1 MKTTKFLISLLLL
14 FAMCLSLMS
23 SAALAEEVGA
33 GDEGG
38 DETIVEEGSG
48 EGGEGSGESGEGSG
62 ESGEAP
68 GEGEEEKKDE
78 EKKDPEPA
86 SSVTPLSTI
95 NYYKGGSGMG
105 GDKSFSLRRM
115 PRLQNLY
122 LRQIQTNTQC
132 I

>member
-48 EGGEGSGESGEGSG
+48 ESGEAPGEGGEGSGESGEGSG
-62 ESGEAP
+62 EGGEAP
-68 GEGEEEKKDE
+68 GEGERMRRVDY
-78 EKKDPEPA
+78 PQRCLRPA
-86 SSVTPLSTI
+86 PFPMRRPAC
-95 NYYKGGSGMG
+95 GRPDRWCRRPCMG
-105 GDKSFSLRRM
+105 RSW
-115 PRLQNLY
+115 
-122 LRQIQTNTQC
+122 
-132 I
+132 